1 MSSFVFQRGNSV
13 DRDSSARE
21 GGREGGNSYFFLYP
35 KSFLKHKTS
44 IDHNFILKYV

>member
-13 DRDSSARE
+13 DHDSSARG
-21 GGREGGNSYFFLYP
+21 GGRGGNSYFFLYP